1 MRQNSCGTRRALVAA
16 IIAGVTMQNAL
27 VAAQEP
33 DQVSRE
39 EKNKAVAMRVF
50 EEIFNQK
57 KLEVASEIYSPEFI
71 NHGLHRDFSLQED
84 QAAARSEIKAFPDI
98 HMTVALA
105 VAQEDFVTVVW
116 IFRGTHTA
124 FGYGL
129 PPTGARIEMRG
140 ITVWRIVDGKIRDE
154 WSSFNEL
161 TGYMQVL
168 RHLRWF
174 LLGLLLGLTLLVW
187 KVPKLIRNFRRRN
200 ETGQLDSGN

>member
-1 MRQNSCGTRRALVAA
+1 MLSSAPKNLIRFRARRRTKQSRCESLKRSSIKKNLKSLRRYIRPSSSITAFVEMFRYRWTRPL
-16 IIAGVTMQNAL
+16 
-27 VAAQEP
+27 
-33 DQVSRE
+33 
-39 EKNKAVAMRVF
+39 RV
-50 EEIFNQK
+50 
-57 KLEVASEIYSPEFI
+57 
-71 NHGLHRDFSLQED
+71 
-84 QAAARSEIKAFPDI
+84 SEIKAFPDI
-98 HMTVALA
+98 HMTVELA
-105 VAQEDFVTVVW
+105 AAQGDFVTVVW
-116 IFRGTHTA
+116 RFHGTHTA

-129 PPTGARIEMRG
+129 PPTGTRIEIRG

>member
-1 MRQNSCGTRRALVAA
+1 MEQTLLAVGVA
-16 IIAGVTMQNAL
+16 VLSMQNAL

-57 KLEVASEIYSPEFI
+57 KLEVASEIYSPEFV

-84 QAAARSEIKAFPDI
+84 QAAARLEIKAFPDI

-105 VAQEDFVTVVW
+105 VAQGDFVTVVW

-154 WSSFNEL
+154 WTSFNEL

-174 LLGLLLGLTLLVW
+174 LLGFLLALILLAW
-187 KVPKLIRNFRRRN
+187 KIPKLIRNFRRRN
-200 ETGQLDSGN
+200 KTRTT

>member
-1 MRQNSCGTRRALVAA
+1 VVLRQKSCGTRRVLGAA
-16 IIAGVTMQNAL
+16 IIAGLSTQSAL
-27 VAAQEP
+27 VAAQGP
-33 DQVSRE
+33 DLVSRD

-50 EEIFNQK
+50 EEIFNQR
-57 KLEVASEIYSPEFI
+57 KLEVASEIYSPEFV
-71 NHGLHRDFSLQED
+71 NHGVRRDISLQED

-98 HMTVALA
+98 RMTVELA
-105 VAQEDFVTVVW
+105 VAQGDFVAVVW
-116 IFRGTHTA
+116 TFRGTHTA

-154 WSSFNEL
+154 WTSFNEL

-174 LLGLLLGLTLLVW
+174 LLGLLLALTLLVW

-200 ETGQLDSGN
+200 ETRTT

>member
-1 MRQNSCGTRRALVAA
+1 MKRTLLAVGVA
-16 IIAGVTMQNAL
+16 VLSMQNAL

-57 KLEVASEIYSPEFI
+57 KPEVASEIYSPEFI
-71 NHGLHRDFSLQED
+71 NHSAHGDVSLQVD
-84 QAAARSEIKAFPDI
+84 QAAARSEIKAFPDV
-98 HMTVALA
+98 HMTVELA
-105 VAQEDFVTVVW
+105 VAQRDFVTVVW
-116 IFRGTHTA
+116 RFHGTHTA

-129 PPTGARIEMRG
+129 PPTGARIEIRG

-154 WSSFNEL
+154 WTSFNEL

-174 LLGLLLGLTLLVW
+174 LLGLLLAFVLLAW

-200 ETGQLDSGN
+200 KTRTT

>member
-1 MRQNSCGTRRALVAA
+1 LRQKSCGALKLLLAVVVA
-16 IIAGVTMQNAL
+16 VLSTQNAL

-33 DQVSRE
+33 DPVSRE

-57 KLEVASEIYSPEFI
+57 KLEAASEIYSPEFI
-71 NHGLHRDFSLQED
+71 NHGAHGDVSLQVD

-98 HMTVALA
+98 HMTVELA
-105 VAQEDFVTVVW
+105 VAQGDFVTVVW
-116 IFRGTHTA
+116 RFHGTHTA

-154 WSSFNEL
+154 WTSFNEL
-161 TGYMQVL
+161 TGYMQIL

-174 LLGLLLGLTLLVW
+174 LLGLLLVLTLLAW
-187 KVPKLIRNFRRRN
+187 KVAKLIRNFRRRN
-200 ETGQLDSGN
+200 ETRTT